1 VIGVKV
7 VGQIATAVLVAGR
20 LSCKS
25 QLPTPIA
32 ATNPTPAKPVLPRD
46 ENGNDLPMPEIVHAR
61 QVHIESGD
69 VKTVIVGN
77 DNGEYT
83 LFCNTKASNCLT
95 PAPAKDYYV
104 FNSRT
109 KWKMPGAKDY
119 ITLKWVQDW
128 TITYNK
134 AENIALVPAE
144 GGGPDE
150 LGMSGLSSCWKAADK
165 SKFTDGGLCP
175 PLFQC

>member
-1 VIGVKV
+1 MTGAKV
-7 VGQIATAVLVAGR
+7 AGQIAIAVLMMAM

-25 QLPTPIA
+25 QSPTPIT
-32 ATNPTPAKPVLPRD
+32 ATKPAPAKPALPKD
-46 ENGNDLPMPEIVHAR
+46 ENGYDLPMPEIVHAR
-61 QVHIESGD
+61 QVHIERGD

-77 DNGEYT
+77 DKGEYT

-104 FNSRT
+104 FNSNT

-134 AENIALVPAE
+134 AENIALVPTE
-144 GGGPDE
+144 GGAPDE
-150 LGMSGLSSCWKAADK
+150 LGMYGLSSWKAADK
-165 SKFTDGGLCP
+165 K
-175 PLFQC
+175 

>member
-7 VGQIATAVLVAGR
+7 IGQIGIAVLVVGM

-25 QLPTPIA
+25 QSPTSSA
-32 ATNPTPAKPVLPRD
+32 TTNPAHSKPALPKD
-46 ENGNDLPMPEIVHAR
+46 ENGRDLPMPEIVHAR

-69 VKTVIVGN
+69 VKRVKVGN

-95 PAPAKDYYV
+95 PVPAKVYYV
-104 FNSRT
+104 FNSNT

-128 TITYNK
+128 TITYNN

-144 GGGPDE
+144 GGAPDE
-150 LGMSGLSSCWKAADK
+150 LGMYGLSSWKAADK
-165 SKFTDGGLCP
+165 K
-175 PLFQC
+175 

>member
-1 VIGVKV
+1 MIGVSV
-7 VGQIATAVLVAGR
+7 VGQIGIAVLVAAI
-20 LSCKS
+20 LSCS
-25 QLPTPIA
+25 SRSPTPSA
-32 ATNPTPAKPVLPRD
+32 TTNPTPSKPALPKD
-46 ENGNDLPMPEIVHAR
+46 ENGDVLPVPEIVHVR
-61 QVHIESGD
+61 QVHIGD

-95 PAPAKDYYV
+95 PTPAKDYYV
-104 FNSRT
+104 FNSNT

-144 GGGPDE
+144 GGAPDE
-150 LGMSGLSSCWKAADK
+150 VGMYGLSSWKAADK
-165 SKFTDGGLCP
+165 K
-175 PLFQC
+175 

>member
-1 VIGVKV
+1 MIGLKV
-7 VGQIATAVLVAGR
+7 VGQIGIAVLVVGM

-25 QLPTPIA
+25 QSPTPST
-32 ATNPTPAKPVLPRD
+32 ATNPTPSKPVLAKD
-46 ENGNDLPMPEIVHAR
+46 ENGDDLPMPKIVPAR
-61 QVHIESGD
+61 QVHIGD

-77 DNGEYT
+77 DNGEYA

-119 ITLKWVQDW
+119 ITLKWIQDW
-128 TITYNK
+128 TVTYNN

-144 GGGPDE
+144 GGAPD
-150 LGMSGLSSCWKAADK
+150 GVGIYGLSSWKAADK
-165 SKFTDGGLCP
+165 K
-175 PLFQC
+175 

>member
-1 VIGVKV
+1 VIKIL
-7 VGQIATAVLVAGR
+7 GQIGIAVLVVLT

-25 QLPTPIA
+25 SPAPST
-32 ATNPTPAKPVLPRD
+32 ATNPSRTKPALPKD
-46 ENGNDLPMPEIVHAR
+46 ENGNDLQMPEIVHVR

-69 VKTVIVGN
+69 VKSVIVGN

-95 PAPAKDYYV
+95 PVPAKDYYV
-104 FNSRT
+104 FNSNT

-128 TITYNK
+128 TVSYPKT
-134 AENIALVPAE
+134 ENIALVPAE
-144 GGGPDE
+144 SGGPDE
-150 LGMSGLSSCWKAADK
+150 FGMYGLSSWKAADK
-165 SKFTDGGLCP
+165 K
-175 PLFQC
+175 